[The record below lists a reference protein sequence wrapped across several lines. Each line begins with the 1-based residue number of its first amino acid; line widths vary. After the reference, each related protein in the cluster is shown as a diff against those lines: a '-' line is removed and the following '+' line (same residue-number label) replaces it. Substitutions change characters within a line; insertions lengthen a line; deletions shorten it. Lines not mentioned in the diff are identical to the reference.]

1 MLSGFLGAGEH
12 GMQGL
17 LSFYPEHCTKSTH
30 RRWLRQRQKQKQM
43 M

>member
-17 LSFYPEHCTKSTH
+17 LSFYPDIAPRAPTAGG
-30 RRWLRQRQKQKQM
+30 
-43 M
+43 